1 GWASTPGDLVVFLPE
16 TGVAFGGGMVSAT
29 HVPRIRDCDFEGWQA
44 ALARMKAL
52 PIRAL
57 VPGFGP
63 VSDATA
69 IDATARYLAAL
80 DARVRAL
87 YSQTSS
93 LVDALERS
101 DLDAY
106 MHWAGYDGRHR
117 QNVQHR
123 YLQLEIADLGG
134 DPRSTALPER

>member
-1 GWASTPGDLVVFLPE
+1 
-16 TGVAFGGGMVSAT
+16 
-29 HVPRIRDCDFEGWQA
+29 
-44 ALARMKAL
+44 
-52 PIRAL
+52 
-57 VPGFGP
+57 

-69 IDATARYLAAL
+69 IDATVAYLAAL

-87 YSQTSS
+87 YRETSS

-101 DLDAY
+101 DLEPY
-106 MHWAGYDGRHR
+106 RQWAGYDARHR

-134 DPRSTALPER
+134 DPRSTAMPER